1 LHKLQRSRVLR
12 LHIRNTSSYKCSQH
26 NEHFTSR
33 FSAHTVESTVI
44 RNENGNSESLAT
56 VQLWLAVA
64 KKDHCFRANLCC
76 NMKPQEARRHS
87 QEIKVNML
95 LWLLLIQMLS
105 TAAPKLCFHVTMSPL
120 LLLLLLLDQTSLRSL
135 CAASLPDK
143 MAPCIVALYLALVC
157 SPANCTRPHVPSSG
171 LASTAKHLREPPTLL
186 KL

>member
-1 LHKLQRSRVLR
+1 MHKLQCCRVLR
-12 LHIRNTSSYKCSQH
+12 LHLSSYSEYEYSQH

-64 KKDHCFRANLCC
+64 KKITASGQTCETPKSKTPLPRNKSEYVVVVA
-76 NMKPQEARRHS
+76 A
-87 QEIKVNML
+87 
-95 LWLLLIQMLS
+95 QMLS

>member
-1 LHKLQRSRVLR
+1 MSISLQG
-12 LHIRNTSSYKCSQH
+12 
-26 NEHFTSR
+26 FP
-33 FSAHTVESTVI
+33 HTQLESTVI
-44 RNENGNSESLAT
+44 RPRNENGNSESLAT

-64 KKDHCFRANLCC
+64 KKDHCFRANLCW

-87 QEIKVNML
+87 QEIEVHML

-105 TAAPKLCFHVTMSPL
+105 TAAPKLCSYVSMSP
-120 LLLLLLLDQTSLRSL
+120 LLLLLDQTSLRSL
-135 CAASLPDK
+135 CAASLPDR